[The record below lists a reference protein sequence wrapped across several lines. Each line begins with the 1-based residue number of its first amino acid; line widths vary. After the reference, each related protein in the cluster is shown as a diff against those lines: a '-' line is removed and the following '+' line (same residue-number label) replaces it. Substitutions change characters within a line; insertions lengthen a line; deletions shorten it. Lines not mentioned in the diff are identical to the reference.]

1 MKLSRTLATALLGGA
16 LFLSSSAFAADTW
29 SVDPAHSTAI
39 FRVKHFGA
47 SWQYGRFNDISG
59 TLVLDDAD
67 PSKSTIE
74 LTIKTDSVDT
84 NNQKRDDH
92 LKSPDFFN
100 AAQYPTMTFKSTSV
114 EVTGKESAK
123 LYGDLTIRGVSKPAV
138 LAVEFQGS
146 AKSPWGTTNYGFNGT
161 TKINREDWG
170 LNWNAAL
177 ESGGWLVGKEVQIDI
192 ELELVQVAEPAATAA
207 A

>member
-100 AAQYPTMTFKSTSV
+100 AAQYPTMTFKSKTIAVKSAGV
-114 EVTGKESAK
+114 WTVT
-123 LYGDLTIRGVSKPAV
+123 GDLTMH
-138 LAVEFQGS
+138 
-146 AKSPWGTTNYGFNGT
+146 GT
-161 TKINREDWG
+161 TKTVTVDLERVGTGKDPWG
-170 LNWNAAL
+170 GTRTGAETTFTLKRS
-177 ESGGWLVGKEVQIDI
+177 EYGVSGLPDGLGDEVRVIVSVEAI
-192 ELELVQVAEPAATAA
+192 KK
-207 A
+207 